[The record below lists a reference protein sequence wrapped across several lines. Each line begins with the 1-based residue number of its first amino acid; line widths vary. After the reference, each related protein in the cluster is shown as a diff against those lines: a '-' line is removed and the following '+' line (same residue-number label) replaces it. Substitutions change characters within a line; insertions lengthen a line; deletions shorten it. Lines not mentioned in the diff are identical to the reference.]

1 VKPAQKLSFAICSV
15 LGIHGASTVMA
26 TEATGD
32 SSKSLLKIVVTA
44 QRREEN
50 IQNEPITIQALT
62 GEAIAQ
68 LNVSTGRIHQV
79 SA

>member
-1 VKPAQKLSFAICSV
+1 
-15 LGIHGASTVMA
+15 MA